1 MDMKEVPKA
10 LGEMASPSR
19 KEREE
24 RKKREEKKRDKE
36 KQDMDRNMEPDEW
49 MDASRAASGIEVLSS
64 LDKIYVSQKLMPFD
78 VYTNKYFTFKIKN
91 EQGKNVFAARER
103 PSCLAYLLS
112 RSHPFTIDLADS
124 AGNMIMMLDH
134 PFVFDIMPC
143 ITCCESYMNVY
154 APPGNYIGRMMKVI
168 SYKYSEYVI
177 QDADGSD
184 ALYVDGPTVLGD
196 IAKVNMTIWD
206 LNDRLIGKITKEF
219 PVLLSLFTQSSFFV
233 ATFPVGLSVKLKAL
247 ILAGIF
253 LVMIAGM

>member
-1 MDMKEVPKA
+1 MNKYIYDYISLLITNFPLLK
-10 LGEMASPSR
+10 
-19 KEREE
+19 
-24 RKKREEKKRDKE
+24 
-36 KQDMDRNMEPDEW
+36 DEW
-49 MDASRAASGIEVLSS
+49 MYASRAASGIEVLSS

-154 APPGNYIGRMMKVI
+154 APPGNYIGRMSMLFKT
-168 SYKYSEYVI
+168 
-177 QDADGSD
+177 QMAQM
-184 ALYVDGPTVLGD
+184 LFTLTVLQ
-196 IAKVNMTIWD
+196 
-206 LNDRLIGKITKEF
+206 F
-219 PVLLSLFTQSSFFV
+219 
-233 ATFPVGLSVKLKAL
+233 
-247 ILAGIF
+247 
-253 LVMIAGM
+253 